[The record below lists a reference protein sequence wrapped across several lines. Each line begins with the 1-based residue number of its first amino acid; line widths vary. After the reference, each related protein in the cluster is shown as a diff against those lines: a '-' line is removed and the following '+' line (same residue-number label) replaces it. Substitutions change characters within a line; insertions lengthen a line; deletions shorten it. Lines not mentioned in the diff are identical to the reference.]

1 MKTPTKAAHMTTRTG
16 HESPQGWTGV
26 VLAGGQS
33 TRMGRDKALLPWR
46 GRPLLEHMT
55 ALLASAGAA
64 RVVVSGDHPR
74 YQGIVDP
81 CPQRGPLGG
90 LHGVAQALGD
100 GTLLVVPV
108 DMPGLTVSLLQ
119 RLVQYG
125 PARCLIVAAHR
136 LPMRWD
142 LDDAARTLLAN
153 WMQDPSAPTS
163 LRAFQQALGVLE
175 LPIGESDRP
184 QLVNCNTPSE
194 WEALAE

>member
-1 MKTPTKAAHMTTRTG
+1 MKTPTKAAGTTTRTDQAL
-16 HESPQGWTGV
+16 PQGWTGV

-33 TRMGRDKALLPWR
+33 TRMGQDKALLPWR

-55 ALLASAGAA
+55 ALLAAAGAA
-64 RVVVSGDHPR
+64 RVVVSGHHPR

-100 GTLLVVPV
+100 GPLLVVPV
-108 DMPGLTVSLLQ
+108 DMPGLTVGLLQ
-119 RLVQYG
+119 RLVQCG
-125 PARCLIVAAHR
+125 PARCVILARHR

-142 LDDAARTLLAN
+142 LDDAGRTLLRN

-163 LRAFQQALGVLE
+163 LRAFQQALGVRE
-175 LPIGESDRP
+175 LPIGEGDLP
-184 QLVNCNTPSE
+184 KLANCNTPSE
-194 WEALAE
+194 WEALAP